1 MIKNELFRLNFQ
13 AFCDYSCVLLFISM
27 FLKTP
32 LHSELNK
39 KLKMNLIIKFKEE
52 DEKKKQKWRQKTNK
66 KHKNDFFYQKLIS
79 KY

>member
-1 MIKNELFRLNFQ
+1 
-13 AFCDYSCVLLFISM
+13 M

-52 DEKKKQKWRQKTNK
+52 DEKKKKKWRQKTNK
-66 KHKNDFFYQKLIS
+66 KHKNDFLYQKLIS